1 MSRENVEIVRRGFEA
16 WERGDLEAFMS
27 LISEDVI
34 CRRVPPLIDPR
45 EYEGL
50 DGYLEFASEWIGPY
64 DEFKFRPSEFLDA
77 GDRVLVEVPQEG
89 RLAGS
94 DQVMKGT
101 FWFLLTVEDGKLTRL
116 EIYGARDQ
124 ALEAAGLR
132 E

>member
-1 MSRENVEIVRRGFEA
+1 MSQENVEIVRRGFDA
-16 WERGDLEAFMS
+16 WERGDCETLLS
-27 LISEDVI
+27 LIREDVI
-34 CRRVPPLIDPR
+34 CRRVPPLIDPK

-64 DEFKFRPSEFLDA
+64 DEFTFRPAEFLDA
-77 GDRVLVEVPQEG
+77 GDRVLVEVPVEG

-94 DQVMKGT
+94 HQVMKGT
-101 FWFLLTVEDGKLTRL
+101 FWFLMTVEDGKLTRL
-116 EIYGARDQ
+116 EVYGTRDQ